1 MWPVRKTKS
10 KRERD
15 AKSSRKSPGAS
26 EPPDACDCQVVDAV
40 TQTLEEIGDAVSY
53 YFLRP
58 SKLSHDIACSSDI
71 EDLIFP
77 VSTGDVDYAQI

>member
-15 AKSSRKSPGAS
+15 AESSRNAPAAS
-26 EPPDACDCQVVDAV
+26 EPLYACDCQVVDAV
-40 TQTLEEIGDAVSY
+40 TQTLGEIGDAVSY

-58 SKLSHDIACSSDI
+58 SKLPYDFACSPDV

-77 VSTGDVDYAQI
+77 VSTEE